1 MNRVS
6 KWVVALSSVAIG
18 AAALA
23 ADPAPQPK
31 PAPEP
36 QTAPQ
41 KTDTPATAPASTRR
55 PRLVLP
61 WSQLTD
67 LTDDQK
73 TKILDIIGKTNEEI
87 AAVRSKERTDIMALL
102 NEDQKKK
109 AEEIDASRTRRRG
122 RGAASRPAAG
132 Q

>member
-1 MNRVS
+1 MNRIS

-18 AAALA
+18 AVALA
-23 ADPAPQPK
+23 ADPAPQS
-31 PAPEP
+31 
-36 QTAPQ
+36 APQ

-55 PRLVLP
+55 PRLTMP

-67 LTDDQK
+67 LSDDQK

-87 AAVRSKERTDIMALL
+87 AAVRSKERSDIMALL
-102 NEDQKKK
+102 NVDQKKK
-109 AEEIDASRTRRRG
+109 AEEIDASRARRG
-122 RGAASRPAAG
+122 RRGAATRPAG